1 MSLLKLYLLFFK
13 IGLILIGGGYVVL
26 PILKQE
32 LVKNRNL
39 LSEDELVDYYA
50 ISQSLPGLIAIN
62 VSLFIGYKL
71 KNKLGA
77 LVSVLGMITAPY
89 FIIVLLATILAKV
102 VESSLAKSI
111 LYGVEFG
118 VIILIFSS
126 FIEMWGKSIKN
137 VYFFLLF
144 CFYLA
149 LILRFNINP
158 VIVIILSI
166 LIGLIFKSKI
176 GEK

>member
-32 LVKNRNL
+32 LVKTRNL

-77 LVSVLGMITAPY
+77 FISSSNKISVTH
-89 FIIVLLATILAKV
+89 
-102 VESSLAKSI
+102 
-111 LYGVEFG
+111 
-118 VIILIFSS
+118 
-126 FIEMWGKSIKN
+126 
-137 VYFFLLF
+137 
-144 CFYLA
+144 
-149 LILRFNINP
+149 
-158 VIVIILSI
+158 
-166 LIGLIFKSKI
+166 
-176 GEK
+176 